1 MRVQRASRR
10 NNSLGLCGCLAAT
23 LLLVVVL
30 GIGAVVVFLR
40 MPNIALLVA
49 GFKPQGSTTQ
59 LFAGQADT
67 PPIQVQ
73 NAISPQTAVVD
84 LGTAGNQSLPSNS
97 VQTGTIDGSLAA
109 TVSFTES
116 DLMNL
121 CRQRTTFCS
130 DSNPQYRNVKVDLQ
144 PGGGVVYADVN
155 VPELGLAQTI
165 GVVLRLDG
173 THRQFEI
180 VGVDMGGT
188 LYGLPSGEL
197 GARVQDVANKANA
210 LLQTASLNTDSGDYN
225 LSDIHINANSITFVM
240 R

>member
-30 GIGAVVVFLR
+30 AIGAVVVFLR

-73 NAISPQTAVVD
+73 NGISPQTAVVD
-84 LGTAGNQSLPSNS
+84 LGTAGNQPLPSNS

-197 GARVQDVANKANA
+197 GTRLQDVANKANA

>member
-10 NNSLGLCGCLAAT
+10 NNSLGLCGCLAVT
-23 LLLVVVL
+23 LLFVVVL

-73 NAISPQTAVVD
+73 NAISPQAAVVD
-84 LGTAGNQSLPSNS
+84 LGTSGIQPLPGNS
-97 VQTGTIDGSLAA
+97 VQTGTIDGSTAA

-173 THRQFEI
+173 SHRQFEI

-210 LLQTASLNTDSGDYN
+210 LLQAASLNADGGKYN
-225 LSDIHINANSITFVM
+225 LSDIHINANSVTFVM